1 MNAINNL
8 LRFLQENWTAIVILF
23 AAAVALGQRI
33 RSINGKSKEE
43 KIDAAKQQIAQVVL
57 KLVTD
62 AEVNYEKW
70 NEAGSIKRSQVIQ
83 EIYARYPVLATIA
96 DQDAVVAWIDALI
109 NDSLKTLREVFEK
122 NAIR

>member
-43 KIDAAKQQIAQVVL
+43 KIDAAKQQVAQVVL

>member
-8 LRFLQENWTAIVILF
+8 LQFLQENWTAIVILF

-43 KIDAAKQQIAQVVL
+43 KIDAAKQQVAQVVL